1 MCGFTIPACS
11 VCALAAR
18 GDKEDETRG
27 AEGVDGDGD
36 PGEYMNEDDSD
47 DSVAQLSQGG
57 MPSVQDPSL
66 ATEGSVEGDGTAA
79 ATALPVPRPVSSGTG
94 PGTSC
99 RHPVSC
105 LEHTRPSKRPLPSR
119 SISVLNCAFQEDS
132 VSLRAK

>member
-1 MCGFTIPACS
+1 M
-11 VCALAAR
+11 CALAAR

-66 ATEGSVEGDGTAA
+66 ATEGSVESDGPAAA
-79 ATALPVPRPVSSGTG
+79 ATLPVPRPVSSGTG

-99 RHPVSC
+99 RLPVSC
-105 LEHTRPSKRPLPSR
+105 QEHTRPTKRPVPSPLCRPR
-119 SISVLNCAFQEDS
+119 SFSVLNCAVQEDS